1 MKMIEHKHVRH
12 TWGLLGMFSKKHF
25 HEALMK
31 TLDEQGKDG
40 WELKGIIYELGLH
53 AHLIFARQGGNNQ

>member
-1 MKMIEHKHVRH
+1 
-12 TWGLLGMFSKKHF
+12 MFSKKHF
-25 HEALMK
+25 HKALMK

-53 AHLIFARQGGNNQ
+53 AHLIFARQVGNDQ